1 MPYYPGGGSGDEV
14 HYRLNTKGEKL
25 VIDYLNITIFD
36 VQEMPIDLYLYFMR
50 EAYIHKLMQTKEGR
64 EYLDNCWRMEQ
75 TKPDRKK
82 LREKMRKGER

>member
-25 VIDYLNITIFD
+25 VNDYLNITIFD

-50 EAYIHKLMQTKEGR
+50 EANIHKLMQTKEGR

>member
-50 EAYIHKLMQTKEGR
+50 EANIHRLMQMKEGR

>member
-25 VIDYLNITIFD
+25 VIDYLNIRIFD

-50 EAYIHKLMQTKEGR
+50 EANIHKLMQTKEGR

>member
-50 EAYIHKLMQTKEGR
+50 EANIHRLMQTKEGR

-82 LREKMRKGER
+82 LREKMRKGEQ

>member
-50 EAYIHKLMQTKEGR
+50 EAIIHKLMQTKEGR

>member
-14 HYRLNTKGEKL
+14 HYRLNTKWEKL

-50 EAYIHKLMQTKEGR
+50 EANIHKLMQTKEGR

>member
-50 EAYIHKLMQTKEGR
+50 EANIHKLMQTKEGR

-82 LREKMRKGER
+82 LREKMRKV

>member
-50 EAYIHKLMQTKEGR
+50 EANIHKLMQTKEGR
-64 EYLDNCWRMEQ
+64 KYLDNCWRMEQ

>member
-25 VIDYLNITIFD
+25 VIDYLNITIFE

-50 EAYIHKLMQTKEGR
+50 EANIHKLMQTKEGR

>member
-14 HYRLNTKGEKL
+14 HYRLNTKGEKQ

-50 EAYIHKLMQTKEGR
+50 EANIHKLMQTKEGR

>member
-50 EAYIHKLMQTKEGR
+50 EANTHKLMQTKEGR

>member
-50 EAYIHKLMQTKEGR
+50 EANIHTSGVQ
-64 EYLDNCWRMEQ
+64 YVWAWLDTGQCRPAE
-75 TKPDRKK
+75 
-82 LREKMRKGER
+82 L

>member
-36 VQEMPIDLYLYFMR
+36 VQEMPIDLYLYFMP
-50 EAYIHKLMQTKEGR
+50 MQQRK
-64 EYLDNCWRMEQ
+64 Q
-75 TKPDRKK
+75 TVWAKPSQRK
-82 LREKMRKGER
+82 

>member
-50 EAYIHKLMQTKEGR
+50 EANIHKLMQTKEGR
-64 EYLDNCWRMEQ
+64 EYLDNCWRIEQ

>member
-50 EAYIHKLMQTKEGR
+50 EANIHRLMQTKEGR

>member
-25 VIDYLNITIFD
+25 VIDYLNITISD
-36 VQEMPIDLYLYFMR
+36 VQDMPIDLYLYFMR
-50 EAYIHKLMQTKEGR
+50 EANIHRLMQTKEGR